1 MLVKQI
7 HVAQLHHVK
16 MRQVHLR
23 VDAILVLMV
32 MEHIVQ
38 VKYLFLFEQCGRI
51 FLHLSGPT
59 KQGCFSRQLNVQI
72 FEAFY

>member
-16 MRQVHLR
+16 MRQVHLH

-38 VKYLFLFEQCGRI
+38 VK
-51 FLHLSGPT
+51 
-59 KQGCFSRQLNVQI
+59 
-72 FEAFY
+72 